1 LLSLCSLLLVV
12 SPLLLAVSAH
22 VKRLELV
29 RHLLDGPSE
38 ISQLA
43 RDDRWVLLGSHV
55 LSAGFYA
62 ASPEPAE
69 TVGCCSALRALRL
82 VDEELGNFLYVE
94 PGEPMT
100 EPSILADV
108 ERLIEERQPS
118 LVVFVG
124 DRGLLK
130 LLPNSC
136 LRSTVGE
143 DSGSVADYMCIV
155 ARACEGGFPR

>member
-1 LLSLCSLLLVV
+1 MLQ
-12 SPLLLAVSAH
+12 
-22 VKRLELV
+22 R
-29 RHLLDGPSE
+29 
-38 ISQLA
+38 
-43 RDDRWVLLGSHV
+43 
-55 LSAGFYA
+55 
-62 ASPEPAE
+62 
-69 TVGCCSALRALRL
+69 LRAVRL

-118 LVVFVG
+118 LVFFVG

-130 LLPNSC
+130 LLPNFF

-155 ARACEGGFPR
+155 ACACEGGFRDEREEGSVGGVAAREAARR